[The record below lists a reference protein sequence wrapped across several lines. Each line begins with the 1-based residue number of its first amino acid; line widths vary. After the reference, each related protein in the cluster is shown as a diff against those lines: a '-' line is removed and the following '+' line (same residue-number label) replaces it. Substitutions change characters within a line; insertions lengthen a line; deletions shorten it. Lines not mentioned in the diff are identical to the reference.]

1 MEDRLTSASRVMA
14 NGQGYSQCG
23 NCCTELQIVTICGV
37 ASRIATVGPW
47 KSAMARVRLLC
58 VSRRSALMA
67 HLCRVASLSI
77 GV

>member
-47 KSAMARVRLLC
+47 KSAMARVRLLS
-58 VSRRSALMA
+58 VSWKSSSMVHLRR
-67 HLCRVASLSI
+67 VVSLSI